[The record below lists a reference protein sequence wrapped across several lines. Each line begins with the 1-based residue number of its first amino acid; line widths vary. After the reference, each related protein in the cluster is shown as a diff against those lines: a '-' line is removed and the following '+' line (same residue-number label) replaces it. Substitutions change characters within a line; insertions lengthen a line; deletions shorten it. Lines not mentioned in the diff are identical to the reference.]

1 MQLKNNLYIVKDKQ
15 MQEGVSGT
23 QYELE
28 LIPSS
33 IIYQA
38 HFPGEP
44 ITPGVCVVQMGK
56 ELLEDA
62 LSKEFRISFV
72 KNVKFL
78 SVLSPKQSVVAT
90 FLLKKVQL
98 SEDANEV
105 KVQIIVA
112 SEDEIK
118 AKISMVLQSK

>member
-56 ELLEDA
+56 ELVEDA

-78 SVLSPKQSVVAT
+78 SVLTPKQSVVAT